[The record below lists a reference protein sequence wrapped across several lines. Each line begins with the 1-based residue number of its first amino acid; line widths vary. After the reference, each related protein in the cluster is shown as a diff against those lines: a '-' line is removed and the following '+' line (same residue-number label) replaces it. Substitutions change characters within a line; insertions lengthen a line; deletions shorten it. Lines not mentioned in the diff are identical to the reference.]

1 MRFFKWIKEKA
12 AADIITAAIILTGVN
27 AICTTLNLII
37 ALN

>member
-1 MRFFKWIKEKA
+1 MKFFKWIKERA
-12 AADIITAAIILTGVN
+12 VSDTITAAIILTGVN

>member
-12 AADIITAAIILTGVN
+12 AADIITAAVILTGVN
-27 AICTTLNLII
+27 ALFTAINLII